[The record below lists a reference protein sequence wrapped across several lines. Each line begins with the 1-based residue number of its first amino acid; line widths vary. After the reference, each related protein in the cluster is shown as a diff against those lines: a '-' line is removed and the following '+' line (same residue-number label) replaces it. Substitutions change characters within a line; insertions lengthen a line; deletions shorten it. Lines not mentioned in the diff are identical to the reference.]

1 MNRLFK
7 MLKAKASHPGKKGMK
22 NSVISIVIL
31 LEIIALLIV
40 GTFAWVETV
49 SSIKITNEANT
60 VGRIKNDT
68 KYTDM
73 MIGGESGTIN
83 LLDYFEPS
91 GDMHLA
97 PASSADGKTLYFP
110 KANIGSNVIYRK
122 GNVNDKNTTYLS
134 ASFRLRA
141 DTNADFFFW
150 KDTGHDISVDNNIR
164 VSVTAYTEGENP
176 EGTYDPKSGKLI
188 SNTKIYANNASTT
201 AVVNSTSGAT
211 GATTVEKFTDHQK
224 GKSSTARLFAV
235 GANETKY
242 VTINVW
248 LQKQSGNSDLTSN
261 MSVSQAINN
270 LGITSSLTPRH
281 VTLLPTPTWDQ
292 SGVDETFYAWCWGAT
307 NGDASRLYKLELD
320 DNEHYGFDYNGT
332 YQNTLFIRSGNANLT
347 KEYLEANN
355 GEHWNDNTIWN
366 VTENTSIPNDP
377 VDPTFIIETI
387 NGSTLS
393 GDDKYD
399 PSNKKNISDWD
410 TNPNGRPK
418 KSTGSWHDPATV
430 KVALCT
436 GQGGENP
443 WGTLEATSYVG
454 STTSTHVI
462 ESTNPDSQKHKD
474 TIHAWPGKK
483 LQLKATAKTNYA
495 FVGWYL
501 DADGTTPASGTYTD
515 ATYTPNAPSTAS
527 EITYYAKFKET
538 RTFTINRMVDGNLNS
553 TVAAGTITVN
563 DNSTTSTGRS
573 KTVTVDKGASVT
585 FSAAAERG
593 YTLEGIYTASS
604 YGTLKYGPNDGNG
617 NPVPSDYPEEASI
630 KLNNNTTYYAR
641 FTTNKH
647 KVNLRTI
654 GSTGSTVQYGSET
667 ASTSV
672 TKTDVKYNSSVT
684 INANPAA
691 GYEFVGWYTNPSG
704 TGTAESTDASYSFTL
719 GDADVTYYAKF
730 DIADYYL
737 TGYIN
742 GADES
747 GTTHHFSH
755 NGNGVFTY
763 TYTFTGGSD
772 QWVTVYD
779 GTNAY
784 HPGTNGAGSG
794 TAANT
799 SLTDTTP
806 AGPNGN
812 KWKIPAPKGT
822 TVTITWDSG
831 TKKLS
836 WTLNSRE
843 LYLKPNS
850 KWTQS
855 SARFAAYVYGNGE
868 AWYSMTSAGSGYYK
882 VTVPASYP
890 NIIFVRMNGSTSTN
904 NWNNK
909 WNQTGD
915 LTIPSDKNCFTVPD
929 GDWDGSTTTWSLY

>member
-1 MNRLFK
+1 MNGLKKLAKGFK
-7 MLKAKASHPGKKGMK
+7 GKNKTK
-22 NSVISIVIL
+22 NLIISIVIL
-31 LEIIALLIV
+31 IEVISLLTV
-40 GTFAWVETV
+40 ATFAWVETV
-49 SSIKITNEANT
+49 SSIKITNETNT
-60 VGRIKNDT
+60 VGTIKNDT

-73 MIGGESGTIN
+73 MIGGEGGTID

-97 PASSADGKTLYFP
+97 PASSADGKNLYFP

-122 GNVNDKNTTYLS
+122 GNVSDKNTTYLS
-134 ASFRLRA
+134 ASFRLKA
-141 DTNADFFFW
+141 DTNADFFF
-150 KDTGHDISVDNNIR
+150 TATPAISVSNDIR

-176 EGTYDPKSGKLI
+176 EGTFDPESGKLI
-188 SNTKIYANNASTT
+188 SNTKIYANNDSTT

-211 GATTVEKFTDHQK
+211 GATTVEAFSDHQK
-224 GKSSTARLFAV
+224 GAKSEKRLFAV

-248 LQKQSGNSDLTSN
+248 LQKSTENNDDITTN
-261 MSVSQAINN
+261 MSVAKAINN

-281 VTLLPTPTWDQ
+281 VTLLPTDEWSSNSPTY
-292 SGVDETFYAWCWGAT
+292 YAWCWEAPG
-307 NGDASRLYKLELD
+307 NSKSRLYKLEW
-320 DNEHYGFDYNGT
+320 NSEEEHYTFDYNGT
-332 YQNTLFIRSGNANLT
+332 YKKTTFVRAVPGCTVQEGEYDSWPFTLSTNSND
-347 KEYLEANN
+347 KNN
-355 GEHWNDNTIWN
+355 NKYWNQTVD
-366 VTENTSIPNDP
+366 TSIPNDP
-377 VDPTFIIETI
+377 VDPTYIIETI
-387 NGSTLS
+387 NGGTDS
-393 GDDKYD
+393 
-399 PSNKKNISDWD
+399 
-410 TNPNGRPK
+410 

-454 STTSTHVI
+454 VATTSHEI
-462 ESTNPDSQKHKD
+462 ESTDPNSQKHKD
-474 TIHAWPGKK
+474 TVHAWPGKI
-483 LQLKATAKTNYA
+483 LQLKATAKSGYA

-501 DADGTTPASGTYTD
+501 DAAGTTPAPTVNSTANTASIYK
-515 ATYTPNAPSTAS
+515 PNAPSTAS

-538 RTFTINRMVDGNLNS
+538 RTLTILRTVDGNQAS
-553 TVAAGTITVN
+553 SVAAGKITVN
-563 DNSTTSTGRS
+563 GSSTTNTGTS
-573 KTVTVDKGASVT
+573 KSVTVDKGASVS
-585 FSAAAERG
+585 FSATAATG
-593 YTLEGIYTASS
+593 YTFQGFYTTKDGNTTASS
-604 YGTLKYGPNDGNG
+604 PVTLNG
-617 NPVPSDYPEEASI
+617 DNPT
-630 KLNNNTTYYAR
+630 TTYYAR
-641 FTTNKH
+641 FTTNTH
-647 KVNLRTI
+647 TVQLNRI
-654 GSTGSTVQYGSET
+654 GTTGNSTVQYGNET
-667 ASTSV
+667 AAASV

-684 INANPAA
+684 IKANPAA
-691 GYEFVGWYTNPSG
+691 GYEFVGWYTNSSG
-704 TGTAESTDASYSFTL
+704 TGTAASTNASYTFTL

-799 SLTDTTP
+799 SLTDKTP
-806 AGPNGN
+806 AGPSGN

-850 KWTQS
+850 NWTQS

-904 NWNNK
+904 NWSNK

-929 GDWDGSTTTWSLY
+929 GVWDGSTTTWSLY

>member
-1 MNRLFK
+1 MNKLFK
-7 MLKAKASHPGKKGMK
+7 KLKTKASHPGKKGMK
-22 NSVISIVIL
+22 NFVISIVIL
-31 LEIIALLIV
+31 LEVIALLIV

-60 VGRIKNDT
+60 VGRIANDT

-73 MIGGESGTIN
+73 MIGGESGTID

-122 GNVNDKNTTYLS
+122 GNVSDKNTTYLS
-134 ASFRLRA
+134 ASFRLKA
-141 DTNADFFFW
+141 DTNADFFF
-150 KDTGHDISVDNNIR
+150 TATPAISVSNDIR

-176 EGTYDPKSGKLI
+176 EGTYDPTSGKLI

-248 LQKQSGNSDLTSN
+248 LQKQSGNSDLNSN

-387 NGSTLS
+387 NGSTE
-393 GDDKYD
+393 DD
-399 PSNKKNISDWD
+399 PSNKTNISDWD
-410 TNPNGRPK
+410 SNPSGRPK
-418 KSTGSWHDPATV
+418 KSTIKPVDPATV

-436 GQGGENP
+436 GQGGDNP
-443 WGTLEATSYVG
+443 WGTLSATSYVG
-454 STTSTHVI
+454 TTTSTHEI

-474 TIHAWPGKK
+474 TIHAWPGKI

-501 DADGTTPASGTYTD
+501 DADGTTPASGTYTN

-538 RTFTINRMVDGNLNS
+538 RTLTILRTVDGNQAS
-553 TVAAGTITVN
+553 SVAAGTITVN
-563 DNSTTSTGRS
+563 GSSTTTTGTS
-573 KTVTVDKGASVT
+573 KSVTVDKGSSVT
-585 FSAAAERG
+585 FSATAATG
-593 YTLEGIYTASS
+593 YTFSGFYTAATD
-604 YGTLKYGPNDGNG
+604 GTEVTS
-617 NPVPSDYPEEASI
+617 PVT
-630 KLNNNTTYYAR
+630 LNNNTTYYAR
-641 FTTNKH
+641 FTTNNYN
-647 KVNLRTI
+647 VTANAYYSTNGGTNYSA
-654 GSTGSTVQYGSET
+654 GSTGGTVMAGSSAAGDTST
-667 ASTSV
+667 AS
-672 TKTDVKYNSSVT
+672 VKYNSSVT
-684 INANPAA
+684 LTATPAS
-691 GYEFVGWYTNPSG
+691 GYEFVGWYNSA
-704 TGTAESTDASYSFTL
+704 TGGSQLSTSTS
-719 GDADVTYYAKF
+719 
-730 DIADYYL
+730 
-737 TGYIN
+737 
-742 GADES
+742 
-747 GTTHHFSH
+747 
-755 NGNGVFTY
+755 Y
-763 TYTFTGGSD
+763 TYTLSTTGD
-772 QWVTVYD
+772 KNVY
-779 GTNAY
+779 ARFIKL
-784 HPGTNGAGSG
+784 S
-794 TAANT
+794 
-799 SLTDTTP
+799 
-806 AGPNGN
+806 
-812 KWKIPAPKGT
+812 
-822 TVTITWDSG
+822 TVTIYIAPREDWNEPDLHVWDDNGVIDDHLTASYDGATGYYKATVQTRGTWLKATLSKDSSYTEQTSDITVVSSLSAG
-831 TKKLS
+831 TNYSKYINTS
-836 WTLNSRE
+836 NTVSNWSSTRRCIWFIISE
-843 LYLKPNS
+843 DWLKNNLKNDGDYMNIWS
-850 KWTQS
+850 GSNCKM
-855 SARFAAYVYGNGE
+855 RRINDNAYVYE
-868 AWYSMTSAGSGYYK
+868 YSTAPTGTIYFQQYKSDNNRRNEWAAAMSGASGKSQFKETTYNSGS
-882 VTVPASYP
+882 
-890 NIIFVRMNGSTSTN
+890 
-904 NWNNK
+904 W
-909 WNQTGD
+909 Q
-915 LTIPSDKNCFTVPD
+915 
-929 GDWDGSTTTWSLY
+929 

>member
-1 MNRLFK
+1 MNKLYK
-7 MLKAKASHPGKKGMK
+7 KLKAKVSQPGKKGMK

-31 LEIIALLIV
+31 LEVIALLIV

-49 SSIKITNEANT
+49 SSIKITNEANK
-60 VGRIKNDT
+60 VGTIKDDT

-73 MIGGESGTIN
+73 MIGDKTGTID

-122 GNVNDKNTTYLS
+122 GNVSDKNTTYLS
-134 ASFRLRA
+134 ASFRLKA

-150 KDTGHDISVDNNIR
+150 KDATHNISVDNNIR

-176 EGTYDPKSGKLI
+176 EGTFDPESGKLI
-188 SNTKIYANNASTT
+188 SNTKIYSNLGGGDAKVIDNTNGTLPSSNNTH
-201 AVVNSTSGAT
+201 
-211 GATTVEKFTDHQK
+211 VEKFSDHVK
-224 GKSSTARLFAV
+224 GKSSSARLFAV

-248 LQKQSGNSDLTSN
+248 LQKKTDNSDLTSN
-261 MSVSQAINN
+261 MSVAQAINN

-281 VTLLPTPTWDQ
+281 VTLLPTSEWSSNSPTY
-292 SGVDETFYAWCWGAT
+292 YAWCWEAPG
-307 NGDASRLYKLELD
+307 NSKSRLYKLEW
-320 DNEHYGFDYNGT
+320 NSEEEHYTFDYNGT
-332 YQNTLFIRSGNANLT
+332 YKKTTFVRAVPGCTVQEGEYDSWPFSNESASNTAG
-347 KEYLEANN
+347 Y
-355 GEHWNDNTIWN
+355 WNQT
-366 VTENTSIPNDP
+366 VNTSIPNDP
-377 VDPTFIIETI
+377 VDPTYIIETI
-387 NGSTLS
+387 S
-393 GDDKYD
+393 GGTD
-399 PSNKKNISDWD
+399 S
-410 TNPNGRPK
+410 

-454 STTSTHVI
+454 SATSSHVI
-462 ESTNPDSQKHKD
+462 ESTDPNSQKHKD
-474 TIHAWPGKK
+474 TVHAWPGKI
-483 LQLKATAKTNYA
+483 LQLKATAKTGYA

-501 DADGTTPASGTYTD
+501 DAAGTTPAPNVNSTANTDSTYK
-515 ATYTPNAPSTAS
+515 PNAPSTAS

-538 RTFTINRMVDGNLNS
+538 RTLTILRTVDGNQAS
-553 TVAAGTITVN
+553 SVAAGKITVN
-563 DNSTTSTGRS
+563 GSSTTNTGTS
-573 KTVTVDKGASVT
+573 KSVTVDKGASVT
-585 FSAAAERG
+585 FSATAATG
-593 YTLEGIYTASS
+593 YTFQGFYTTKNGNTTASS
-604 YGTLKYGPNDGNG
+604 PVTLNG
-617 NPVPSDYPEEASI
+617 DNPT
-630 KLNNNTTYYAR
+630 TTYYAR
-641 FTTNKH
+641 FTTNTH
-647 KVNLRTI
+647 TVQLNRI
-654 GSTGSTVQYGSET
+654 GTTGNSTVQYGNET
-667 ASTSV
+667 PSTSV
-672 TKTDVKYNSSVT
+672 TKTGVKYNTSVT
-684 INANPAA
+684 IKANPAA
-691 GYEFVGWYTNPSG
+691 GYKFVGWYTNSSG
-704 TGTAESTDASYSFTL
+704 TGTAASTNASYTFTL

-799 SLTDTTP
+799 SLTDKTP
-806 AGPNGN
+806 AGPSGN

-831 TKKLS
+831 TKILS

-843 LYLKPNS
+843 LFLKPNS
-850 KWTQS
+850 NWTQS

-868 AWYSMTSAGSGYYK
+868 AWYDMESAGDGYYK

-890 NIIFVRMNGSTSTN
+890 NIIFCRMNGGTTAN
-904 NWNNK
+904 NWGNR

-915 LTIPSDKNCFTVPD
+915 LTIPADKNCFTVPD
-929 GDWDGSTTTWSLY
+929 GAWDGSTTTWSLY